1 MTNNKADLEPR
12 SGSLQ
17 KSQAFAKL
25 PASDIDRAK
34 RFYSEKLGL
43 TPSFEM
49 PPRHFTFDCGGSLVL
64 LFPSQGRASGDHD
77 QIAWLVADIEDEVRT
92 LKARG
97 VEFGAPYD
105 DPGATWNGEIAET
118 GVTRYAYFKDSEGN
132 VLSLVQIL
140 G

>member
-1 MTNNKADLEPR
+1 MTSKQAEAEPG

-17 KSQAFAKL
+17 RSQAFVKL

-49 PPRHFTFDCGGSLVL
+49 PANHFTFDCGGSLVL
-64 LFPSQGRASGDHD
+64 LFPSKGKASGDHD
-77 QIAWLVADIEDEVRT
+77 QIGWLVADIEDEVRA

-97 VEFGAPYD
+97 VEFETFD
-105 DPGATWNGEIAET
+105 DPGVTWNAEIGDT
-118 GVTRYAYFKDSEGN
+118 GATRFANFKDSEGN
-132 VLSLVQIL
+132 LLSMIQLAS
-140 G
+140 